1 MLLFLIPFLVQ
12 VAILIFY
19 VIPGKF
25 AVYGSNDDG
34 LIASFSVD
42 NSLSTDKDNWI
53 FIKSLISMPVT
64 LLQEMFP
71 SIGMYGLLLA
81 GTIIIS
87 ISAIFPLVYFVSRI
101 YIKVLLIVIIAV
113 TFSIFFMF
121 SIIAPTYTGAAI
133 YAGASGFAILLF
145 LFRNNSKN
153 NVDLLILASLLLS
166 ISYLIRLESF
176 LLTFG
181 FFLSIFIFHLIL
193 SKQFKHNRQ
202 IVIIPGM
209 FLFFV
214 FIINFF
220 LDQSN
225 YKKNDWQMY
234 LALNEHR
241 HAIQLRAAE
250 YALENNLTE
259 INWSES
265 DYVMFKKF
273 SLADP
278 NKLNENALI
287 TAFKATESTRGI
299 GALTSANLKNE
310 AIFINYSYSGYY
322 WMLIVVLFSLSAL
335 FVGLGIKN
343 LIFLLY
349 TIFILIISISINYI
363 FAVSYHLPDRL
374 TFNFIFLTLVALF
387 VIAISEYSLSKKNDL
402 KYIGLSLFVTI
413 LLVVNVNESFPDEFY
428 ARAEFQKNNIKIFKE
443 QRKSLMATNTN
454 SYFVATGSRIR
465 YAWQNPYFSYKNPA
479 KSNNLIISGWHNLSP
494 IWNTQV
500 RQKGLDPNK
509 FHQEFF
515 KNENLYWIDDDGAK
529 SLLEDFHQ
537 QYTTEEV
544 IIEDVGYLGSEFYR
558 ILQIST
564 QK

>member
-153 NVDLLILASLLLS
+153 NLDLLILASLLLS

-193 SKQFKHNRQ
+193 SKQFNHNRQ

-214 FIINFF
+214 FIIN
-220 LDQSN
+220 
-225 YKKNDWQMY
+225 Y
-234 LALNEHR
+234 
-241 HAIQLRAAE
+241 
-250 YALENNLTE
+250 
-259 INWSES
+259 
-265 DYVMFKKF
+265 
-273 SLADP
+273 
-278 NKLNENALI
+278 
-287 TAFKATESTRGI
+287 
-299 GALTSANLKNE
+299 
-310 AIFINYSYSGYY
+310 
-322 WMLIVVLFSLSAL
+322 
-335 FVGLGIKN
+335 
-343 LIFLLY
+343 
-349 TIFILIISISINYI
+349 
-363 FAVSYHLPDRL
+363 
-374 TFNFIFLTLVALF
+374 
-387 VIAISEYSLSKKNDL
+387 
-402 KYIGLSLFVTI
+402 
-413 LLVVNVNESFPDEFY
+413 
-428 ARAEFQKNNIKIFKE
+428 
-443 QRKSLMATNTN
+443 
-454 SYFVATGSRIR
+454 
-465 YAWQNPYFSYKNPA
+465 
-479 KSNNLIISGWHNLSP
+479 
-494 IWNTQV
+494 
-500 RQKGLDPNK
+500 
-509 FHQEFF
+509 
-515 KNENLYWIDDDGAK
+515 
-529 SLLEDFHQ
+529 
-537 QYTTEEV
+537 
-544 IIEDVGYLGSEFYR
+544 
-558 ILQIST
+558 
-564 QK
+564 